1 MKPLFASRLAKLLT
15 GFCLWLLLAPIGTAQ
30 VLKIIVDDTIQP
42 ITEEYIGRAI
52 AEAHARNA
60 SALLI
65 EMNTPGGLVT
75 STRGIIEK
83 ITTSPV
89 PVIVYV
95 APTGARAGSAGIFI
109 LESADVAAMAP
120 GTNAGAAHPVILV
133 GPMTV
138 KTDDDM
144 KKKIENDSA
153 ALIRS
158 VAS

>member
-1 MKPLFASRLAKLLT
+1 SRSKRRSGSPARSGKSLGSNAEARCCSQARGESAATAQLMKPLFASRLAKLLN

-89 PVIVYV
+89 P
-95 APTGARAGSAGIFI
+95 F
-109 LESADVAAMAP
+109 
-120 GTNAGAAHPVILV
+120 
-133 GPMTV
+133 
-138 KTDDDM
+138 
-144 KKKIENDSA
+144 
-153 ALIRS
+153 
-158 VAS
+158 